1 MCLVRLLFGQSVCMH
16 AGQSAQPSLWASHQA
31 AGPSSW
37 TGAQGTDGG
46 GGVCVCVKEDCSR
59 IVSIKQGN
67 WAGKPEKVKWATKGY
82 GKEVRIAHRKAEV
95 QENLQEAIALIL
107 VLHMEPFLM
116 LFPSSYFEKPLF
128 LLQVSRPQFSKALQ
142 HWLT

>member
-1 MCLVRLLFGQSVCMH
+1 MCLVRLLFGQLVCMH

-46 GGVCVCVKEDCSR
+46 GGVCVCERGLQQDCEH
-59 IVSIKQGN
+59 Q
-67 WAGKPEKVKWATKGY
+67 AGKLSWKAWKVKWATKGY
-82 GKEVRIAHRKAEV
+82 GKKVRIAHRKAEV

-107 VLHMEPFLM
+107 VLHVEPFLV